1 MQACSADRWQ
11 KGPSVNL
18 EWEEEGAENEAEPGL
33 QNASTRLFLA
43 QAAKLENRN
52 ETIKMREER
61 NFKALNHKRHFK
73 CLMRV
78 SFKSAFLGFITKMGW
93 GVNTNPKLLSEIGL
107 WKMFMLHFVPE

>member
-1 MQACSADRWQ
+1 MQACSNDRWQ

-73 CLMRV
+73 CLMGV
-78 SFKSAFLGFITKMGW
+78 SFKSAFLGFVPQWAG
-93 GVNTNPKLLSEIGL
+93 GL
-107 WKMFMLHFVPE
+107 KQIQNF